1 MKKIFTTLFLFC
13 FMFSYVFCVPSLAYT
28 YQAQPIVLNDN
39 IIALNETNQTA
50 TNSSPQLYQ
59 NINGVFV
66 PVTTT
71 QTAPTTQYQQP
82 TPVQAVQYQQTTT
95 TTPVVQYQPAPVVV
109 QPAPQP
115 TYTQITT
122 VTETI
127 IEEKPSLG
135 ARIAAGV
142 FGTILVGG
150 LIALAAISDDEPR
163 HHDGHKKGHSGGH
176 KPSHRR

>member
-13 FMFSYVFCVPSLAYT
+13 FMFSYVFCAPSLAYT
-28 YQAQPIVLNDN
+28 YQAQPIELNDN
-39 IIALNETNQTA
+39 IIALNGLNETAVNT
-50 TNSSPQLYQ
+50 SPQLYQ

-71 QTAPTTQYQQP
+71 QAVPTTQYQQ
-82 TPVQAVQYQQTTT
+82 PVQAVQYQQTTT

-115 TYTQITT
+115 AYTQTTT

-127 IEEKPSLG
+127 VEEKPSLG
-135 ARIAAGV
+135 AKIAAGV

-150 LIALAAISDDEPR
+150 LITLAALSDDGPR
-163 HHDGHKKGHSGGH
+163 HHGGHKKGHGGGH
-176 KPSHRR
+176 KPPHRR